1 MATFYPIPSPIPADP
16 PFTLDVHYLNE
27 FAVGKPEDKEG
38 LLNLTPP
45 PIRYDLL
52 ENIDV
57 LVDTTDPAH
66 SLATG
71 AGSILWQLH
80 YNPASAYVVGVMLYC
95 SVGEA
100 FIQLGTDID
109 VPNSSIPIPLSDDSW
124 FMYFDDH
131 PYELVQWGG
140 APNIPA
146 AIRGITI
153 ETWEPSRIFGYVFL
167 KFVRP

>member
-1 MATFYPIPSPIPADP
+1 MAFLFPIPSPIPATP
-16 PFTLDVHYLNE
+16 AFTLDVHYLNE

-38 LLNLTPP
+38 LLDLTLP
-45 PIRYDLL
+45 PIEYDIL

-57 LVDTTDPAH
+57 LVDTTDVNHTLSSGSSGDIWNLLYDPA
-66 SLATG
+66 
-71 AGSILWQLH
+71 
-80 YNPASAYVVGVMLYC
+80 NVYVVGVMIYC

-100 FIQLGTDID
+100 FIQLGESSD
-109 VPNSSIPIPLSDDSW
+109 VPNGSIPVPLSDDSW

-131 PYELVQWGG
+131 PYELVVWNLV
-140 APNIPA
+140 PNTPA
-146 AIRGITI
+146 AIRNISV